1 MDFDARDVAS
11 DIGIVRG
18 VEAARKLYASF
29 AAGSG
34 SPVDQ
39 ASKPTTSAASGT
51 GRIFAPNP
59 VRQDV

>member
-29 AAGSG
+29 RR
-34 SPVDQ
+34 
-39 ASKPTTSAASGT
+39 
-51 GRIFAPNP
+51 RIGLARRPG
-59 VRQDV
+59 V